1 MYFLWFPQ
9 EPVLQKLDWNK
20 DMENKNPDQLV
31 DKKTTLNGTP
41 VAEDHQEKMFIISV
55 LTENKSGLLNGVT
68 IVFTR
73 RKVNIESIN
82 VSITEVEGVSRYTI
96 LVRCTR
102 EVVEKVVKQIRKLV
116 EVLGAFVYEQEEI
129 HYQELALYKVQTKH
143 IMNGNKVEDLVRNN
157 GARILVIE
165 ENYIVIEK
173 TGHMHETHAMFE
185 KLKPFGVLE
194 FVRSGRIAISKSKR
208 ETTTFLKEV
217 EEASKIKINK

>member
-1 MYFLWFPQ
+1 M
-9 EPVLQKLDWNK
+9 DNK
-20 DMENKNPDQLV
+20 SNDQITDKN
-31 DKKTTLNGTP
+31 TSLNGM
-41 VAEDHQEKMFIISV
+41 AMAKDQQEKTFTISV

-73 RKVNIESIN
+73 RKINIESIN

-102 EVVEKVVKQIRKLV
+102 EAIEKIVKQIRKLV

-143 IMNGNKVEDLVRNN
+143 IMNGNKVENLVRNN

-165 ENYIVIEK
+165 EDYIVIEK
-173 TGHMHETHAMFE
+173 TGHIHETHNMFE

>member
-1 MYFLWFPQ
+1 M
-9 EPVLQKLDWNK
+9 DNK
-20 DMENKNPDQLV
+20 SNDRITDKN
-31 DKKTTLNGTP
+31 TSLNGM
-41 VAEDHQEKMFIISV
+41 AMAKDQQEKTFTISV

-73 RKVNIESIN
+73 RKINIESIN
-82 VSITEVEGVSRYTI
+82 VSVTEVEGVSRYTI

-102 EVVEKVVKQIRKLV
+102 EAVEKVVKQIRKLV

-143 IMNGNKVEDLVRNN
+143 IMNGNKVENLVRNN

-165 ENYIVIEK
+165 EDYIVIEK
-173 TGHMHETHAMFE
+173 TGHMHETNNMFE

>member
-1 MYFLWFPQ
+1 MSDKS
-9 EPVLQKLDWNK
+9 EISNTTMNGNGMEMKEDNAEKLY
-20 DMENKNPDQLV
+20 
-31 DKKTTLNGTP
+31 T
-41 VAEDHQEKMFIISV
+41 ISV
-55 LTENKSGLLNGVT
+55 LTENKSGLLNAVT

-96 LVRCTR
+96 LVKTNRI
-102 EVVEKVVKQIRKLV
+102 VVNKLVKQISKLV
-116 EVLGAFVYEQEEI
+116 EVLGAFVYDQDEI
-129 HYQELALYKVQTKH
+129 HYQELALYKVQSKH
-143 IMNGNKVEDLVRNN
+143 IINGNKVEDLVRNN

-165 ENYIVIEK
+165 KDYIVIEK
-173 TGHMHETHAMFE
+173 TGHMTETHLMFE

-208 ETTTFLKEV
+208 ETTTFLKEL

>member
-1 MYFLWFPQ
+1 
-9 EPVLQKLDWNK
+9 
-20 DMENKNPDQLV
+20 MEEKNPGHTAGQ
-31 DKKTTLNGTP
+31 KTTLNGT
-41 VAEDHQEKMFIISV
+41 AREEDGAEKMFTISV
-55 LTENKSGLLNGVT
+55 LTENKSGLLTGVT

-73 RKVNIESIN
+73 RKINIESIN

-96 LVRCTR
+96 LVRSTR
-102 EVVEKVVKQIRKLV
+102 EAVEKIVKQIRKLV

-129 HYQELALYKVQTKH
+129 HYQELALYKVQTKY

-165 ENYIVIEK
+165 EDYIVIEK
-173 TGHMHETHAMFE
+173 TGHMHETHQMFE